1 MKETY
6 PLAWPEGW
14 IRTRIQD
21 REKRGAWK
29 RTTLQYKTELEKEL
43 AKMNARSVVITT
55 NIRPET
61 FGRPGP
67 EPRDPGVAV
76 YFSRPPAED
85 DFSWQ
90 EILGINSPDPKLAE
104 IDQAYIR
111 LSQIHHPDKGGDLE
125 MFKAINDA
133 RARAKAW
140 VTGDYG
146 REHEQVIACDKY
158 AEVRLNLAALRVAI
172 AALRRIDECGA
183 SGIMERAFK
192 GFSALTEGTEENRGA
207 SAARV

>member
-1 MKETY
+1 MKEAY
-6 PLAWPEGW
+6 PLAWPENW

-29 RTTLQYKTELEKEL
+29 RTLLQYKSDLEKEL
-43 AKMNARSVVITT
+43 NRMNARSVVITT
-55 NIRPET
+55 NVRPET
-61 FGRPGP
+61 FGARSP

-90 EILGINSPDPKLAE
+90 EVLGINSPDPTLDE
-104 IDQAYIR
+104 IDKAFIR
-111 LSQIHHPDKGGDLE
+111 LSKLHHPDRGGDLE
-125 MFKAINDA
+125 MYKAINDA

-158 AEVRLNLAALRVAI
+158 TEVRLNLAALRVAI

-192 GFSALTEGTEENRGA
+192 GFSALTEGMEESRGA
-207 SAARV
+207 TAARV

>member
-1 MKETY
+1 MKEAF

-14 IRTRIQD
+14 TRTLINH

-29 RTTLQYKTELEKEL
+29 RTALQYRTELEKEL
-43 AKMNARSVVITT
+43 SRMKARNVVITS
-55 NIRPET
+55 NVRPEL
-61 FGRPGP
+61 FGRSGQ

-90 EILGINSPDPKLAE
+90 EILSINIPDPSVAQ
-104 IDQAYIR
+104 IDEAYYR
-111 LSQIHHPDKGGDLE
+111 LSKQHHPDRGGDLE
-125 MFKAINDA
+125 MFKMINEA
-133 RARAKAW
+133 RKRAKSW
-140 VTGDYG
+140 VSGDYG
-146 REHEQVIACDKY
+146 REYEQVIACDKY

-183 SGIMERAFK
+183 SGILDRAFK
-192 GFSALTEGTEENRGA
+192 GFAALAENREASNVAAGA
-207 SAARV
+207 D